1 MSTSQQT
8 TKTVEIVVTDSI
20 TCPNCG
26 IAECYDDPTSPT
38 GKRFNINAY
47 KVADKHGYWWC
58 RCNACKTWF

>member
-8 TKTVEIVVTDSI
+8 TKTVEIIVTDSI

-26 IAECYDDPTSPT
+26 AAECYVDPESPT

-47 KVADKHGYWWC
+47 KVGDEHGYWWS
-58 RCNACKTWF
+58 RCNVCNGWF